1 MTLYY
6 QGALLGLSTFCAIG
20 LFHPVVIK
28 TEYYFGIRPWWIF
41 LLGGIGCIV
50 GTFFVENL
58 FWSALLG
65 IVGFSSLWSIGELFH
80 QRKRVI
86 RGWFPMNPK
95 RKAEYE
101 KEIKFRFHSK
111 KFHERVRQREREV
124 LEKAKLAEKQPGQ
137 PS

>member
-6 QGALLGLSTFCAIG
+6 QGTLLGLCTFLAIG
-20 LFHPVVIK
+20 IFHPIVIK
-28 TEYYFGIRPWWIF
+28 TEYYFGTRPWVLF

-50 GTFFVENL
+50 GTLFIESI

-86 RGWFPMNPK
+86 KGWFPMNPK

-101 KEIKFRFHSK
+101 KELTFRFHSK
-111 KFHERVRQREREV
+111 KFHEHVRQMEAQV
-124 LEKAKLAEKQPGQ
+124 LEKAKQAEQK
-137 PS
+137 

>member
-6 QGALLGLSTFCAIG
+6 QGALLGLCTFCAIG
-20 LFHPVVIK
+20 VFHPIVIK
-28 TEYYFGIRPWWIF
+28 TEYYFGTRPWWMF
-41 LLGGIGCIV
+41 LVGGIGCII
-50 GTFFVENL
+50 GTLFIESI

-95 RKAEYE
+95 RKADYE
-101 KEIKFRFHSK
+101 KELNFRFHSK
-111 KFHERVRQREREV
+111 EFHERVQQAEIRA
-124 LEKAKLAEKQPGQ
+124 LEKAKQTEK
-137 PS
+137 

>member
-6 QGALLGLSTFCAIG
+6 QGALLGLCTFLAIG
-20 LFHPVVIK
+20 VFHPIVVK
-28 TEYYFGIRPWWIF
+28 TEYYFGVKPWWMF
-41 LLGGIGCIV
+41 LVGGIGCIV
-50 GTFFVENL
+50 GALFIESI

-95 RKAEYE
+95 RKEEYD
-101 KEIKFRFHSK
+101 KELNFRFHSK
-111 KFHERVRQREREV
+111 NFHKRVQQAEARAF
-124 LEKAKLAEKQPGQ
+124 EKAKQAERAEQQ
-137 PS
+137 Q